1 MREFEVTKRDPS
13 SGAYRGRAISAR
25 RRARAIPTKGV
36 SESVWAYVRAL
47 IDDRK
52 SPTTHT
58 HTQQSPHQIYTKEKK
73 KLRIDTMVAATSEEM
88 VALSTTQVI
97 IHPLVLLS
105 VTDHAARVAKGGS
118 KRVVGV
124 LLGQDLGSTLNVAN
138 SFAVPFD
145 EEEAA
150 PSSSSQPPSWFL
162 DHNFVEAMGE
172 MFKKVSAK
180 EKLIGWYHT
189 GPKLRATD
197 LEINEVFK
205 RYCPRPVMVIVDVR
219 ADRGVVKGSVTD
231 AYFAIEEIKDDGTA
245 TQNTFMHVPSSIE
258 AEESEE
264 IGVEHLL
271 RDIKDLST
279 GTLSTRVTGRLN
291 SLRALQARLGEISEY
306 LEGVLG
312 GKLPLNHQIIY
323 NLQDIF
329 NLLPNVDLSP
339 SASSAAND
347 RAKPLTVV
355 TNDQLLVVYLSSL
368 IRAVIA
374 LHGLVNNKLENQ
386 NSANPIEQLDHSHP
400 NPNSPT
406 TNPTNGT
413 APTNNPD
420 ANPGPDKKHP
430 SSGNR

>member
-1 MREFEVTKRDPS
+1 
-13 SGAYRGRAISAR
+13 
-25 RRARAIPTKGV
+25 
-36 SESVWAYVRAL
+36 
-47 IDDRK
+47 
-52 SPTTHT
+52 
-58 HTQQSPHQIYTKEKK
+58 
-73 KLRIDTMVAATSEEM
+73 MVAATSEEM

-124 LLGQDLGSTLNVAN
+124 LLGQDLGSSLNVAN

-145 EEEAA
+145 EEEVA
-150 PSSSSQPPSWFL
+150 SSSAGTSQPPSWFL
-162 DHNFVEAMGE
+162 DHNFVESMGE

-189 GPKLRATD
+189 GPKLRSTD

-231 AYFAIEEIKDDGTA
+231 AYFAIEEIKDVRFLLFLLTA
-245 TQNTFMHVPSSIE
+245 RRLRIHSLHVPSSIE

-306 LEGVLG
+306 LEGVLA
-312 GKLPLNHQIIY
+312 GKLPVNHQIIY

-339 SASSAAND
+339 PSSTGAND
-347 RAKPLTVV
+347 RSKPLTVV

-386 NSANPIEQLDHSHP
+386 NSANAIEQSEHSQP
-400 NPNSPT
+400 NLNPT
-406 TNPTNGT
+406 TTTTN
-413 APTNNPD
+413 TNTSDSNT
-420 ANPGPDKKHP
+420 GPDKKNP

>member
-1 MREFEVTKRDPS
+1 
-13 SGAYRGRAISAR
+13 
-25 RRARAIPTKGV
+25 
-36 SESVWAYVRAL
+36 
-47 IDDRK
+47 
-52 SPTTHT
+52 
-58 HTQQSPHQIYTKEKK
+58 
-73 KLRIDTMVAATSEEM
+73 MVAATSEEM

-124 LLGQDLGSTLNVAN
+124 LLGQDLGSSLNVAN

-145 EEEAA
+145 EEEVA
-150 PSSSSQPPSWFL
+150 SSSAGTSQPPSWFL
-162 DHNFVEAMGE
+162 DHNFVESMGE

-189 GPKLRATD
+189 GPKLRSTD

-306 LEGVLG
+306 LEGVLA
-312 GKLPLNHQIIY
+312 GKLPVNHQIIY

-339 SASSAAND
+339 PSSTGAND
-347 RAKPLTVV
+347 RSKPLTVV

-374 LHGLVNNKLENQ
+374 LHGLVNNKLENVRLNQ
-386 NSANPIEQLDHSHP
+386 PPL
-400 NPNSPT
+400 
-406 TNPTNGT
+406 
-413 APTNNPD
+413 
-420 ANPGPDKKHP
+420 
-430 SSGNR
+430 SSLV